1 MKERPILFN
10 AEMVKAILSG
20 RKTQTRRVIS
30 AKTLQLFDIAASA
43 GECHALPYGAKH
55 ENSQSY
61 YREFSPLGRPGDQL
75 WVREAWSDVNN
86 AGCPSVAYR
95 ADGEARDLGEE
106 DGEEADPNLEKYW
119 FATWYPDLI
128 NGTEGRWRPSIH
140 MPRAASRINLLITGV
155 RVERL
160 DDISQHDARCEGI
173 LDHHNVGQE
182 KYLFSRLWRDIYG
195 EESWSD
201 NPWVWVIEFE
211 RLAPA
216 GDQP

>member
-20 RKTQTRRVIS
+20 RKTQTRRMVKFLLRDVNMGCEL
-30 AKTLQLFDIAASA
+30 AGNELA
-43 GECHALPYGAKH
+43 GEVKAGDYSNC
-55 ENSQSY
+55 
-61 YREFSPLGRPGDQL
+61 PLGKPGDQL
-75 WVREAWSDVNN
+75 WVRETWSDVNN

-95 ADGEARDLGEE
+95 ADGEVRDLGEE

-140 MPRAASRINLLITGV
+140 MPRWASRINLLISGV

-160 DDISQHDARCEGI
+160 DDISLHDARCEGI
-173 LDHHNVGQE
+173 VDHHNVGQE

-211 RLAPA
+211 RVAPA
-216 GDQP
+216 GEQP

>member
-20 RKTQTRRVIS
+20 RKTQTRRMVKLPLRDVNMGCEL
-30 AKTLQLFDIAASA
+30 AGNELA
-43 GECHALPYGAKH
+43 GEVKAGDYSNC
-55 ENSQSY
+55 
-61 YREFSPLGRPGDQL
+61 PLGKPGDQL
-75 WVREAWSDVNN
+75 WVRETWSDVNN

-95 ADGEARDLGEE
+95 ADGEVRDLGEE
-106 DGEEADPNLEKYW
+106 DCEEADPNLEKYW

-140 MPRAASRINLLITGV
+140 MPRWASRINLLITGV

-160 DDISQHDARCEGI
+160 DDISLHDARCEGI
-173 LDHHNVGQE
+173 VDHHNVGQE

-211 RLAPA
+211 HLRV
-216 GDQP
+216 GRKG

>member
-20 RKTQTRRVIS
+20 RKTQTRRMVKLPLRDVNMGCEL
-30 AKTLQLFDIAASA
+30 AGNELA
-43 GECHALPYGAKH
+43 GEVKAGDYSNC
-55 ENSQSY
+55 
-61 YREFSPLGRPGDQL
+61 PLGKPGDQL
-75 WVREAWSDVNN
+75 WVRETWSDVNN

-95 ADGEARDLGEE
+95 ADGEVRDLGEE

-140 MPRAASRINLLITGV
+140 MPRWASRINLLITGV

-160 DDISQHDARCEGI
+160 DDISLHDARCEGI
-173 LDHHNVGQE
+173 VDHHNVGQE

-211 RLAPA
+211 HLRV
-216 GDQP
+216 GRKG